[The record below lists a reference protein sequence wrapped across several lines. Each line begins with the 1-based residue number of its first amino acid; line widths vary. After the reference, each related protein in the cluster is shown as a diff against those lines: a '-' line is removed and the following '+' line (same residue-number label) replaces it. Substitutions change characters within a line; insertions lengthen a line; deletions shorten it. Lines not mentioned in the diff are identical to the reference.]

1 MHFPGARIRRVIPGL
16 LGVAAALAAAS
27 SARAQKQ
34 DPIVQV
40 LDRDAITAIHNPRF
54 VRAEKASLHPEEKVL
69 GVVVGGQA
77 RAYPLI
83 DLDRHEVVDDIV
95 GGTPIAA
102 TW

>member
-1 MHFPGARIRRVIPGL
+1 MRSAGVRIRRMIPAL
-16 LGVAAALAAAS
+16 LGVAAALTAAS

-40 LDRDAITAIHNPRF
+40 LDLDAIPAIHDPRF
-54 VRAEKASLHPEEKVL
+54 VPAEKASLRPEEKVL

-83 DLDRHEVVDDIV
+83 DLDRHEIVDDVV